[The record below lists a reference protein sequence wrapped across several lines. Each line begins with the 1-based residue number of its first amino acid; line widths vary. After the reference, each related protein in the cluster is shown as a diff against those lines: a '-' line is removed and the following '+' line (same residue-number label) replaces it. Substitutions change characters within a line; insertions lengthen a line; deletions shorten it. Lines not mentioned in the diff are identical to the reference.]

1 MRSSRVFWALA
12 LIVGGALLL
21 LNNLNVVRVS
31 WGVFWSLFLVA
42 LGIWILWGAL
52 IAPRRPVEMED
63 ASIPLGSA
71 GRAYVKIEH
80 GAGTLNLAGGA
91 PADRV
96 MAGRFGGGLDYRTN
110 QNGDELE
117 VKMSISSEGWFL
129 GPWNWGRGL
138 NWEVQLNND
147 VPLRLKV
154 EAGASQTDLDL
165 TDLKVTELKL
175 STGASAT
182 TVSLPAHAGLTTAKI
197 EAGAASVKVHVPG
210 GVAARIRAKGGLASI
225 DIDETRFP
233 RFGDEYR
240 SPDYDTAAN
249 RVEMRI
255 ETGVGS
261 VRVS

>member
-1 MRSSRVFWALA
+1 MFWALA
-12 LIVGGALLL
+12 LIVGGSLLL
-21 LNNLNVVRVS
+21 LNNLNIIS
-31 WGVFWSLFLVA
+31 IGWGAIWALFLIA
-42 LGIWILWGAL
+42 LGAWFLWGAL
-52 IAPRRPVEMED
+52 VAPRQPIEMQD

-80 GAGTLNLAGGA
+80 GAGTLKLAGGA
-91 PADRV
+91 PADCLMV
-96 MAGRFGGGLDYRTN
+96 GRFGGGLDYRTN
-110 QNGDELE
+110 QDGDTLE
-117 VKMSISSEGWFL
+117 AKLSIASRSWFL
-129 GPWNWGRGL
+129 GPWSWGVGL
-138 NWEVQLNND
+138 NWDVQLNNA
-147 VPLRLKV
+147 VPLRLRV

-182 TVSLPAHAGLTTAKI
+182 TVILPAHAGLTTAKI
-197 EAGAASVKVHVPG
+197 EAGAASVKVNVPG

-249 RVEMRI
+249 KVEMRI

>member
-1 MRSSRVFWALA
+1 M
-12 LIVGGALLL
+12 
-21 LNNLNVVRVS
+21 
-31 WGVFWSLFLVA
+31 
-42 LGIWILWGAL
+42 
-52 IAPRRPVEMED
+52 
-63 ASIPLGSA
+63 
-71 GRAYVKIEH
+71 
-80 GAGTLNLAGGA
+80 
-91 PADRV
+91 
-96 MAGRFGGGLDYRTN
+96 
-110 QNGDELE
+110 Q
-117 VKMSISSEGWFL
+117 GWFL
-129 GPWNWGRGL
+129 GPWNWGSGL

-175 STGASAT
+175 STGASST
-182 TVSLPAHAGLTTAKI
+182 TVTLPAHAGLTNAKI
-197 EAGAASVKVHVPG
+197 EAGAAAVKLHVPG

-233 RFGDEYR
+233 RTGDEYR
-240 SPDYDTAAN
+240 SPDFDTAAN